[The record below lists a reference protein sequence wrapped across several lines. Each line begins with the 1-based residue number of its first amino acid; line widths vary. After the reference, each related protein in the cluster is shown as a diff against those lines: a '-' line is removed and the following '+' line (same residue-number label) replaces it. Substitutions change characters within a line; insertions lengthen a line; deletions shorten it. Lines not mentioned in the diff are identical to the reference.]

1 MINIF
6 KRRRSPLEEFGADL
20 SAVEKDLHLMGYEL
34 ASDGA
39 SVSQRLLTNRYSS
52 SEAAAYIA
60 KATLARDIKR
70 FGESGTLDREVAS
83 KQGDAILATMRL
95 RRDQGA
101 IRPQLWESDSRDI
114 IKITSFGADEG
125 LYLQK
130 ILNNSVVAGKKL
142 ASHWLEHI

>member
-6 KRRRSPLEEFGADL
+6 KRRPEPLAKPGPDL

-34 ASDGA
+34 ARDGA
-39 SVSQRLLTNRYSS
+39 SVSQRLLTNHYTS

-60 KATLARDIKR
+60 KATLARDIKMS
-70 FGESGTLDREVAS
+70 GESGTLNKEVAS

-101 IRPQLWESDSRDI
+101 IRPRLWESDSRDI
-114 IKITSFGADEG
+114 AEITSFGADAG
-125 LYLQK
+125 RYLQK
-130 ILNNSVVAGKKL
+130 ILNNSVIAGKKL